1 MTLVFMFPGQSS
13 RYPGMLDKLRRL
25 HARADE
31 VLALASDALGRD
43 LGSHYSEDNPAAF
56 DRNIDVQIGV
66 FVANHM
72 MLSILQAE
80 GVDADLSLGLSLG
93 EYNHLTHIGAL
104 DFVDALRVV
113 KARGEAYDAG
123 PRGWMASV
131 QPLDLESLE
140 EVVEA
145 VRARGLGVLEI
156 VNLNSPRQH
165 VLSGDQDAVEAAVA
179 ILEDEHYVVPTII
192 ERQVP
197 MHSSRFA
204 PVGEAL
210 LPHLRRARFRA
221 ARRPYLPNRLGAP
234 VSSASHDE
242 YVTMLADHV
251 HTPVLWRR
259 SIDHIVAAHPDAV
272 LVEVG
277 PRQVL
282 FNLLDRKWVSRPRYC
297 TDSREDSAAHLAG
310 IIAALHP
317 LSAART
323 LMPPAAATLPHEV
336 REWPSA

>member
-13 RYPGMLDKLRRL
+13 RYPGMLDKLARL
-25 HARADE
+25 HPRAGE
-31 VLALASDALGRD
+31 VLAQAADSLGRD
-43 LGSHYSEDNPAAF
+43 LRSHYSEDNPGAF
-56 DRNIDVQIGV
+56 DRNVDVQIGV

-80 GVDADLSLGLSLG
+80 GVDAELSLGLSLG

-104 DFVDALRVV
+104 DFVDALRLV

-123 PRGWMASV
+123 PRGFMASV
-131 QPLDLESLE
+131 QPLDLETLE
-140 EVVEA
+140 EVVESI
-145 VRARGLGVLEI
+145 RAQGLGVLEI

-165 VLSGDQDAVEAAVA
+165 VLSGDQAAVEAAVA
-179 ILEDEHYVVPTII
+179 VLEDEHYVVPTII

-197 MHSSRFA
+197 MHASIFA

-210 LPHLRRARFRA
+210 RPHLRRARFRT
-221 ARRPYLPNRLGAP
+221 ARRPYFPNRVGVP
-234 VSSASHDE
+234 VPSASHDE
-242 YVTMLADHV
+242 YVAMLADHV

-259 SIDHIVAAHPDAV
+259 SIDHVIASHPDAV

-282 FNLLDRKWVSRPRYC
+282 FNLLDRKWISRPRYC
-297 TDSREDSAAHLAG
+297 TDCREDAAGHLAG
-310 IIAALHP
+310 VLDALRAHR
-317 LSAART
+317 SASLLA
-323 LMPPAAATLPHEV
+323 PPTGSLEV

>member
-13 RYPGMLDKLRRL
+13 RYPGMLDKLARL
-25 HARADE
+25 HPRAGE
-31 VLALASDALGRD
+31 VLAQAADTLGRD
-43 LGSHYSEDNPAAF
+43 LRSHYSEDNAGAF
-56 DRNIDVQIGV
+56 DRNVDVQLGV

-80 GVDADLSLGLSLG
+80 GVDAELSLGLSLG

-104 DFVDALRVV
+104 DFVDALKLV

-123 PRGWMASV
+123 PRGFMASV
-131 QPLDLESLE
+131 QPLDLETLE
-140 EVVEA
+140 EVVESI
-145 VRARGLGVLEI
+145 RAQSLGVLEI

-165 VLSGDQDAVEAAVA
+165 VLSGDQAAVEAAVA
-179 ILEDEHYVVPTII
+179 VLEDEHYVVPTII

-197 MHSSRFA
+197 MHASIFA

-210 LPHLRRARFRA
+210 HPHLRRARFRV
-221 ARRPYLPNRLGAP
+221 ARRPYFPNRMGAP
-234 VSSASHDE
+234 VLTASHDD
-242 YVTMLADHV
+242 YVAMLAAHV

-259 SIDHIVAAHPDAV
+259 SIDHIIAAHPDAV

-282 FNLLDRKWVSRPRYC
+282 FNLLDRKWISRPRFC
-297 TDSREDSAAHLAG
+297 TDSRDDAAGHLAG
-310 IIAALHP
+310 VLEALRAHR
-317 LSAART
+317 SAP
-323 LMPPAAATLPHEV
+323 MPAAMPGAHEV
-336 REWPSA
+336 REWPQA

>member
-13 RYPGMLDKLRRL
+13 RYPGMLDKLAQL
-25 HARADE
+25 HPRAAE
-31 VLALASDALGRD
+31 VLGLASDALGRD
-43 LGSHYSEDNPAAF
+43 LRSHYSEDNAAAF
-56 DRNIDVQIGV
+56 EHNVDVQIGV

-72 MLSILQAE
+72 MLSALQAQ

-104 DFVDALRVV
+104 DFVDALRLV

-123 PRGWMASV
+123 PRGYMASV
-131 QPLDLESLE
+131 QPLDLEALE

-145 VRARGLGVLEI
+145 VRGQGHGVLEI

-165 VLSGDQDAVEAAVA
+165 VLSGEQAAVEAAVA
-179 ILEDEHYVVPTII
+179 LLEDEHYVVPTII

-197 MHSSRFA
+197 MHSSLFTG
-204 PVGEAL
+204 VGEAL
-210 LPHLRRARFRA
+210 RPHLRRARFRPT
-221 ARRPYLPNRLGAP
+221 RRPYLPNRLGAP
-234 VSSASHDE
+234 LTSASHDDF
-242 YVTMLADHV
+242 VSLLADHV

-259 SIDHIVAAHPDAV
+259 SIDHLIASHPDAV

-282 FNLLDRKWVSRPRYC
+282 FNLLDRKWVNRPRFC
-297 TDSREDSAAHLAG
+297 TDSREDAAAHLGGVIESLRALRPAPMPATAG
-310 IIAALHP
+310 SL
-317 LSAART
+317 
-323 LMPPAAATLPHEV
+323 EV
-336 REWPSA
+336 REWPQA